1 MGYILSLQ
9 HLNNHFFITKLNN
22 IFIQYSC
29 FSKMEQG
36 YDNRLSVSLDELC
49 FNAENGSTNR
59 RIMNKKHYDD
69 DGNKVFTSK
78 NLETERK
85 RRMKL
90 SARLLKLRSL
100 VPIITNV
107 TA

>member
-1 MGYILSLQ
+1 
-9 HLNNHFFITKLNN
+9 
-22 IFIQYSC
+22 
-29 FSKMEQG
+29 MEQG